1 MASLDNEIRLA
12 NLLFTLGDGEHEIEE
27 TREKL
32 AKLPEFDPFLVFKL
46 LDKSGKG
53 FITCSEIL
61 QFFSDFGL
69 LFSQEQIEILL
80 NKESGEGKL
89 TFDQ

>member
-12 NLLFTLGDGEHEIEE
+12 NLLFTVGDGEHEIEE

-32 AKLPEFDPFLVFKL
+32 AKLPEFDPFLLFKL
-46 LDKSGKG
+46 LDRGAKG
-53 FITCSEIL
+53 HVTVPEI
-61 QFFSDFGL
+61 QAFFSDFGIVFSGKQVAML
-69 LFSQEQIEILL
+69 LAEPAAEQR
-80 NKESGEGKL
+80 L